1 MIFVDDSKTSTGKLH
16 VYHYLGVWPK
26 TSITIGGIL
35 RLHAAVLVS
44 RSKSVFEL
52 VNKLLPWSRCGL
64 TAKKLNRGPINVSR
78 HSFCVCLTKLFVYVF
93 VRAAQS
99 MCNWLCVRAAQ
110 SMCNCLCVCSLA
122 KLFVY
127 VFVRAIQSMCN
138 LLLVLTARSW

>member
-99 MCNWLCVRAAQ
+99 MCN
-110 SMCNCLCVCSLA
+110 CLCVCSLA